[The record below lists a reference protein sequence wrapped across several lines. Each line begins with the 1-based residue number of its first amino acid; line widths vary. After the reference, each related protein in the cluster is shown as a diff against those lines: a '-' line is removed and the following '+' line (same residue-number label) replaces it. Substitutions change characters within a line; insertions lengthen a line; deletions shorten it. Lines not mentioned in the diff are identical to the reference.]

1 MRITRRNRG
10 WLVGAAAVAGLL
22 MALVFL
28 SPRPRSGAGLLLGVL
43 SSVLIAVCASRG
55 LRRRLQPVRFGA
67 ASFWLKAHVWL
78 GVLSLIFALAHGGFR
93 LGGPLSTALT
103 LVLFF
108 AVLSGGLG
116 LVLQRVLTRQIHAL
130 SSETIFD
137 LNRGAMS
144 LRRRIY
150 ESVWAAC
157 GAPPEVPGE
166 VEAIRQQL
174 RASPRVP
181 DVILPAGSLAG
192 QEELARFYRDLV
204 LPFLRAAG
212 GGSSPLAIAADATLA
227 FDALDSR
234 LAPQLRPYLGEL
246 RERCKRLRTARRQH
260 QLHRLLHSWLLLHVP
275 LSMALIILLI
285 AHAAMALRY

>member
-1 MRITRRNRG
+1 MRIDLRNRG
-10 WLVGAAAVAGLL
+10 WIIGAVVSSGLFL
-22 MALVFL
+22 ALTIWT
-28 SPRPRSGAGLLLGVL
+28 PRPRSGASLLLGIL
-43 SSVLIAVCASRG
+43 SAVMILICASRG
-55 LRRRLQPVRFGA
+55 LRRRVQSVRLGS

-78 GVLSLIFALAHGGFR
+78 GLLSLIFALAHGGFR
-93 LGGPLSTALT
+93 LGGPLSCALT
-103 LVLFF
+103 LVLLA
-108 AVLSGGLG
+108 AVLSGVLG

-137 LNRGAMS
+137 LNRGAMN

-157 GAPPEVPGE
+157 GAPPDVPGE
-166 VEAIRQQL
+166 VDAIRRQL
-174 RASPRVP
+174 RTSPRAP

-192 QEELARFYRDLV
+192 QEELGRFYRDLV
-204 LPFLRAAG
+204 LPFLRTAG
-212 GGSSPLAIAADATLA
+212 GGSSPLTIAADATLA

-234 LAPQLRPYLGEL
+234 LAPPLRPYLGEL

-260 QLHRLLHSWLLLHVP
+260 QFHRLLHSWLLLHVP
-275 LSMALIILLI
+275 LSMALLILLL